1 MKLIPLLF
9 LTILFH
15 GCAQK
20 HEHHHKHHRFDD
32 AEKWAKIFEDK
43 KRDAWQE
50 PMKILEVLNL
60 KSHSKVADI
69 GSATGYFPVRIAK
82 LIPQGRVWAIDVE
95 PNLVNFLNKR
105 AEKEKIHNLF
115 SVLGTFDDPLIPEK
129 VDTIFIVNTYHHI
142 AKRKKYF
149 ENLKDSLTRD
159 GKIVIID
166 FRKGKLPFGPKD
178 EMKISKENI
187 TAEMKIAGY
196 KLAKAYDFLK
206 YQNILVFK

>member
-1 MKLIPLLF
+1 MKLIPLFIFILF
-9 LTILFH
+9 L

-20 HEHHHKHHRFDD
+20 HEHHNKHHRFDD

-50 PMKILEVLNL
+50 PMKILKVLNL
-60 KSHSKVADI
+60 KTDSKVADI

-82 LIPQGRVWAIDVE
+82 VIPKGRVWAIDVE

-105 AEKEKIHNLF
+105 AEKEKIQNLF

-129 VDTIFIVNTYHHI
+129 VDYIFIVNTYHHI

-149 ENLKDSLTRD
+149 ENLKASLTKE

-178 EMKISKENI
+178 EMKISKKNI

-196 KLAKAYDFLK
+196 RVAKTYDFLK